1 MIFHLSLFDC
11 LFLWSVHNFTT
22 TVITTKY
29 KIERKQPWSL
39 FFWSFSINYRVRME
53 LLLASMNDCV
63 ALFVAWERSLIE
75 TGCFF
80 IFAIVPKV
88 VVTAIFSHYFVCCL
102 FSLILEHGNT
112 STWFILTRLFVDW
125 PFLFT
130 NLSPSFCFH
139 IQILPFLFILLL
151 LFQISIFPFGN
162 DWECLL
168 LLCSIS
174 FLLLLVVSLYQKSF
188 RLTLSIRSPFGWLFL
203 SEVPSVD
210 SFCQKSSRL
219 LLFLFGFSSG
229 IVNSFIFRFKRLFRE
244 TQVKSW
250 IHSFFLFS

>member
-1 MIFHLSLFDC
+1 MTIQFVTDNVMICHLSLFDC

-88 VVTAIFSHYFVCCL
+88 VVTAIFSHYHTSFVASFHWYSNMGIPLPDLFWRGCL
-102 FSLILEHGNT
+102 LIGLSYLQISH
-112 STWFILTRLFVDW
+112 LLFV
-125 PFLFT
+125 F
-130 NLSPSFCFH
+130 NSSFF
-139 IQILPFLFILLL
+139 IYFIASFSNFYLPF
-151 LFQISIFPFGN
+151 
-162 DWECLL
+162 W
-168 LLCSIS
+168 
-174 FLLLLVVSLYQKSF
+174 
-188 RLTLSIRSPFGWLFL
+188 
-203 SEVPSVD
+203 
-210 SFCQKSSRL
+210 
-219 LLFLFGFSSG
+219 
-229 IVNSFIFRFKRLFRE
+229 
-244 TQVKSW
+244 
-250 IHSFFLFS
+250 